1 MTFLCTAMTHAC
13 LYVAHER
20 LALAPIEPSSGRT
33 KIERRMT
40 GVGQAAR
47 VVRDL
52 VKVQVHPQGH
62 ICRQIQAEHHLHFLL
77 IEIREGG
84 ARLPRGQQPRWQI
97 SIMGKMGVLE
107 GVPHFRSAPGGNT
120 RALSDNLRGDHLL
133 SVRFLLNKPQQ
144 HQHHQ
149 TDHVAAP
156 SLDVIPQ

>member
-1 MTFLCTAMTHAC
+1 MTFLCTAMTHTC
-13 LYVAHER
+13 LYAAHGR
-20 LALAPIEPSSGRT
+20 LALAPIEPPSGRT

-62 ICRQIQAEHHLHFLL
+62 ICRQIRAEHHLHYLL
-77 IEIREGG
+77 NEIREGG
-84 ARLPRGQQPRWQI
+84 VQLPRGQQLRWQI
-97 SIMGKMGVLE
+97 SIMGRMEVLE
-107 GVPHFRSAPGGNT
+107 GARHFRSALDGNT
-120 RALSDNLRGDHLL
+120 QALSDNLRGHHPL

-149 TDHVAAP
+149 TDHVAAH